1 MSLTDEG
8 RPLGSAPEG
17 EAGMAADMRRLRQRP
32 RLTRALASVLL
43 LVALVAGW
51 AAASRAELVDPVIV
65 PAPAEIWQ
73 GLRELLTSSFLL
85 GHVWATTYETVI
97 GFLLAAS
104 TSMVLAVILS
114 NWAFLRDVLY
124 PYLVVFQ
131 ILPKV
136 ALAPIFIAWLGF
148 GASSKVVLAAAIA
161 FFPMLINTM
170 VGLASASEGS
180 ILLMRSLVANR
191 WQMFY
196 RLTLPSALPNVF
208 AGLKTSLTLALIGA
222 IVAEFEGAE
231 FGLAVLLKSYSFQF
245 QMGRVYAVLLILSV
259 LGIAMYGVIELVE
272 RRVCFWKDDP

>member
-1 MSLTDEG
+1 MSAG
-8 RPLGSAPEG
+8 RGLEVARQG
-17 EAGMAADMRRLRQRP
+17 EAGMVAGVPRPARRRLGRSV
-32 RLTRALASVLL
+32 ASLLL
-43 LVALVAGW
+43 LVAVVAGW

-65 PAPAEIWQ
+65 PAPAEIWE
-73 GLRELLTSSFLL
+73 GLRELLTSSFVLAHL
-85 GHVWATTYETVI
+85 WATTYETVV
-97 GFLLAAS
+97 GFLLAAGA
-104 TSMVLAVILS
+104 SMVIAVVLA
-114 NWAFLRDVLY
+114 NWAFVRDVVY

-148 GASSKVVLAAAIA
+148 GTSSKIVLAAAIA

-180 ILLMRSLVANR
+180 VLLMRSLVANR

-196 RLTLPSALPNVF
+196 RLTLPAALPNVF

-231 FGLAVLLKSYSFQF
+231 FGLAVLIKSYSFQF

-259 LGIAMYGVIELVE
+259 LGIGMYLAIELLE
-272 RRVCFWKDDP
+272 RRVCFWMNEP